1 MVPTPTMTSQKP
13 FTGQQHLVVFSLNQR
28 PYALPVESV
37 TQIIEMVTITPLPQ
51 VIPAVEGIIN
61 VHGTTVPVV
70 NLCRHL
76 NLPENRRQLDTPI
89 ILTKTDGQTIGLI
102 VDNVIDVITVTRDQI
117 TRPADV
123 LPAELGDTPLLQG
136 ILHTQQD
143 TVLILRSD
151 RLLLPDQAETLA
163 RILAALA
170 EKETPETAGTQ
181 LPTGTTTPQLET
193 RPARAPRQQ
202 GQAATR
208 ATKAKPTRHSTSEK
222 GTQA

>member
-1 MVPTPTMTSQKP
+1 VTDQQPS
-13 FTGQQHLVVFSLNQR
+13 TGQQHLVVFSLDQR

-37 TQIIEMVTITPLPQ
+37 TQIIEMVAIMPLPQ

-76 NLPENRRQLDTPI
+76 SLPENRRQLDTPI

-102 VDNVIDVITVTRDQI
+102 VDEVIDVIAVARDQI
-117 TRPADV
+117 TRPADI

-136 ILHTQQD
+136 ILPTQQGA
-143 TVLILRSD
+143 VLILRSD

-163 RILAALA
+163 KILAALA
-170 EKETPETAGTQ
+170 EQQAGEAEGTPAPAGA
-181 LPTGTTTPQLET
+181 TPSRSGS
-193 RPARAPRQQ
+193 RPARTPHQQ

-208 ATKAKPTRHSTSEK
+208 ATKAKSTKHSTSEK
-222 GTQA
+222 GTKA